1 MNFIVKI
8 YKSVKDLKSNT
19 QKKTDSLIT
28 AKSQCST
35 LEETAGLDHTSE
47 FSQIPESTGNVQLL
61 QMSGSTKMKS
71 RS

>member
-8 YKSVKDLKSNT
+8 CKNVKDLKLNT
-19 QKKTDSLIT
+19 LKKTDSLIT

-35 LEETAGLDHTSE
+35 LEETAGSECTFE
-47 FSQIPESTGNVQLL
+47 FSQILESTGNVQLA

>member
-1 MNFIVKI
+1 MNFIAKI

-35 LEETAGLDHTSE
+35 LEETAGLEVMFE
-47 FSQIPESTGNVQLL
+47 FSQIPGSTGNVQLA
-61 QMSGSTKMKS
+61 QISGSMKMKS
-71 RS
+71 WS

>member
-1 MNFIVKI
+1 MNFIAKI

-35 LEETAGLDHTSE
+35 LEETAGLEVDVSVARVDDNGFVTL
-47 FSQIPESTGNVQLL
+47 FP
-61 QMSGSTKMKS
+61 
-71 RS
+71 

>member
-8 YKSVKDLKSNT
+8 YKSAKDLKLNT
-19 QKKTDSLIT
+19 PKKTGSLIT

-35 LEETAGLDHTSE
+35 PEETAGSECMSE
-47 FSQIPESTGNVQLL
+47 FSQTPESTGNVQLA
-61 QMSGSTKMKS
+61 QMIGSTKMKS

>member
-1 MNFIVKI
+1 MNFIAKI

-35 LEETAGLDHTSE
+35 LEEMAGLEVMFE
-47 FSQIPESTGNVQLL
+47 FSQILESTGNVLFQSLL
-61 QMSGSTKMKS
+61 MKMKS
-71 RS
+71 KS